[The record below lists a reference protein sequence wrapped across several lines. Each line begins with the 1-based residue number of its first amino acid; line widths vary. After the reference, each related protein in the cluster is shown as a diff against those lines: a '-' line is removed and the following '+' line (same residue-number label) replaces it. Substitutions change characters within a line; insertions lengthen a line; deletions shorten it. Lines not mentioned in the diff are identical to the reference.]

1 MIMNNE
7 ITIYTNEYIDCL
19 VKQLEH
25 FSEMML
31 YAFIAMPCICL
42 CFLPQNFIKLDTV
55 HTAAGTVICIL
66 ACLML
71 AFQTFLW
78 AKQKAVNKDRLRIIS
93 SKEGKKSRVTSLLM
107 QVERRMWI
115 ILFSV
120 SLSLYGLAVIF
131 VSLFVLGI
139 QQGNPKTTWAVM
151 TITFV
156 IVIILLK
163 AFLKNRLYLWW
174 KKSIENIQPSSVQN

>member
-1 MIMNNE
+1 MNNE

-19 VKQLEH
+19 VKQIEH

-55 HTAAGTVICIL
+55 HTAVGTVICFL

-93 SKEGKKSRVTSLLM
+93 DKNGKKSRITSLLM
-107 QVERRMWI
+107 KVEQRMWI

-120 SLSLYGLAVIF
+120 SLSLYGIAIIF
-131 VSLFVLGI
+131 VSHFVLGM

-151 TITFV
+151 TVTFV
-156 IVIILLK
+156 MVIILLK
-163 AFLKNRLYLWW
+163 TFLKKQLYLWW
-174 KKSIENIQPSSVQN
+174 KKSIEEIQPDSVQE

>member
-1 MIMNNE
+1 MNNE
-7 ITIYTNEYIDCL
+7 TTIYTNEYIDCL

-25 FSEMML
+25 FSEMLL

-55 HTAAGTVICIL
+55 HTAVGTVICFF

-93 SKEGKKSRVTSLLM
+93 DKNGKKSRITSLLM
-107 QVERRMWI
+107 KVERRMWI

-120 SLSLYGLAVIF
+120 SLSLYGIAVIF
-131 VSLFVLGI
+131 VPLFVLGM

-163 AFLKNRLYLWW
+163 TFLKNRLYLWW
-174 KKSIENIQPSSVQN
+174 KKSIENIQPSSVQD

>member
-1 MIMNNE
+1 MNNE

-19 VKQLEH
+19 VKQIEH

-31 YAFIAMPCICL
+31 YAFIAMSCICL

-55 HTAAGTVICIL
+55 HTAVGTVICFL
-66 ACLML
+66 AFLML

-93 SKEGKKSRVTSLLM
+93 DKNGKKSRITSLLM
-107 QVERRMWI
+107 KVEQRMWI

-120 SLSLYGLAVIF
+120 SLSLYGIAIIF
-131 VSLFVLGI
+131 VSLFVLGM
-139 QQGNPKTTWAVM
+139 QQGNPKTIWAVM
-151 TITFV
+151 TVTFV
-156 IVIILLK
+156 MVIILLK
-163 AFLKNRLYLWW
+163 TFLKKQLYLWW
-174 KKSIENIQPSSVQN
+174 KKSIEEIQPDSVQE

>member
-1 MIMNNE
+1 MNNE

-19 VKQLEH
+19 VKQIEH

-55 HTAAGTVICIL
+55 HTAVGTVICFL

-93 SKEGKKSRVTSLLM
+93 DKNGKKSRITSLLTK
-107 QVERRMWI
+107 VEQRMWI

-120 SLSLYGLAVIF
+120 SLSLYGIAIIF
-131 VSLFVLGI
+131 VSLFVLGM

-151 TITFV
+151 TVTFV
-156 IVIILLK
+156 MVIILLK
-163 AFLKNRLYLWW
+163 TFLKKQLYLWW
-174 KKSIENIQPSSVQN
+174 KKSIEEIQPDSVQE

>member
-1 MIMNNE
+1 MNNE

-19 VKQLEH
+19 VKQIEH

-55 HTAAGTVICIL
+55 HTAVGTVICFL
-66 ACLML
+66 AFLML
-71 AFQTFLW
+71 AFQAFLY

-93 SKEGKKSRVTSLLM
+93 GKNGKKSRITSLLM
-107 QVERRMWI
+107 KVEQRMWI

-120 SLSLYGLAVIF
+120 SLSLYGIAIIF
-131 VSLFVLGI
+131 VSLFVLGM

-151 TITFV
+151 TVTFV
-156 IVIILLK
+156 MVIILLK
-163 AFLKNRLYLWW
+163 TFLKKQLYLWW
-174 KKSIENIQPSSVQN
+174 KKSIEEIQPDSVQE

>member
-1 MIMNNE
+1 MNNE

-55 HTAAGTVICIL
+55 HTAVGTVICFF

-93 SKEGKKSRVTSLLM
+93 DKNGKKSRITSLLM
-107 QVERRMWI
+107 KVERRMWI

-120 SLSLYGLAVIF
+120 SLSLYGIAVIF
-131 VSLFVLGI
+131 VSLFVLGM

-151 TITFV
+151 TVTFV
-156 IVIILLK
+156 MVIILLK
-163 AFLKNRLYLWW
+163 TFLKKQLYLWW
-174 KKSIENIQPSSVQN
+174 KKSIEEIQPDSVQE

>member
-1 MIMNNE
+1 MNNE

-19 VKQLEH
+19 VKQIEH

-55 HTAAGTVICIL
+55 HTAVGTVICFL

-93 SKEGKKSRVTSLLM
+93 DKNGKKSRITSLLM
-107 QVERRMWI
+107 KVEQRMWI

-120 SLSLYGLAVIF
+120 SLSLYGIAIIF
-131 VSLFVLGI
+131 VSLFVLGM

-151 TITFV
+151 TVTFV
-156 IVIILLK
+156 MVIILLK
-163 AFLKNRLYLWW
+163 TFLKKQLYLWG
-174 KKSIENIQPSSVQN
+174 KKSIEEIQPDSVQE

>member
-1 MIMNNE
+1 MNNE

-19 VKQLEH
+19 VKQIEH

-31 YAFIAMPCICL
+31 YAFIAMHCICL

-55 HTAAGTVICIL
+55 HTAVGTVICFL

-93 SKEGKKSRVTSLLM
+93 DKNGKKSRITSLLM
-107 QVERRMWI
+107 KVEQRMWI

-120 SLSLYGLAVIF
+120 SLSLYGIAIIF
-131 VSLFVLGI
+131 VSLFVLGM

-151 TITFV
+151 TVTFV
-156 IVIILLK
+156 MVIILLK
-163 AFLKNRLYLWW
+163 TFLKKQLYLWW
-174 KKSIENIQPSSVQN
+174 KKSIEEIQPDSVQE

>member
-1 MIMNNE
+1 MNNE

-19 VKQLEH
+19 VKQIEH

-31 YAFIAMPCICL
+31 YAFIPMPCICL

-55 HTAAGTVICIL
+55 HTTVGTVICFF
-66 ACLML
+66 ACHML

-78 AKQKAVNKDRLRIIS
+78 AKQEAVNKDRLRIIS
-93 SKEGKKSRVTSLLM
+93 DKNGKKSRITSLLM
-107 QVERRMWI
+107 KVERRMWI

-120 SLSLYGLAVIF
+120 SLSLYGIAVIF
-131 VSLFVLGI
+131 VSLFVLGM

-151 TITFV
+151 TVTFV
-156 IVIILLK
+156 MVIILLK
-163 AFLKNRLYLWW
+163 AFLKKQLYLWW
-174 KKSIENIQPSSVQN
+174 KKSIEEIQPDSVQE

>member
-1 MIMNNE
+1 MNNE

-19 VKQLEH
+19 VKQIEH

-42 CFLPQNFIKLDTV
+42 CFLPQNFIKLDSV
-55 HTAAGTVICIL
+55 HTAVGTVICFL

-93 SKEGKKSRVTSLLM
+93 DKNGKKSRITSLLM
-107 QVERRMWI
+107 KVEQRMWI

-120 SLSLYGLAVIF
+120 SLSLYGIAIIF
-131 VSLFVLGI
+131 VSLFVLGM

-151 TITFV
+151 TVTFV
-156 IVIILLK
+156 MVIILLK
-163 AFLKNRLYLWW
+163 TFLKKQLYLWW
-174 KKSIENIQPSSVQN
+174 KKSIEEIQPDSVQE

>member
-1 MIMNNE
+1 MNNE

-42 CFLPQNFIKLDTV
+42 CFLPQNFIKLDTM

-93 SKEGKKSRVTSLLM
+93 GKKGKKSRITSLLM
-107 QVERRMWI
+107 KVERRMWI

-120 SLSLYGLAVIF
+120 SLSLWSCRYICFPFCV
-131 VSLFVLGI
+131 
-139 QQGNPKTTWAVM
+139 GNAAGESEDYM
-151 TITFV
+151 GSHDGC
-156 IVIILLK
+156 LC
-163 AFLKNRLYLWW
+163 NGYH
-174 KKSIENIQPSSVQN
+174 SSEGFSQKQALPVVEKEY

>member
-1 MIMNNE
+1 MNNE

-55 HTAAGTVICIL
+55 HTAAGTIICFL

-71 AFQTFLW
+71 AIQTFLW
-78 AKQKAVNKDRLRIIS
+78 AKQKAVNKDRLRTIS
-93 SKEGKKSRVTSLLM
+93 SKEGKKSRITSLLM
-107 QVERRMWI
+107 KVEQRMWI

-139 QQGNPKTTWAVM
+139 QHGNPKTTWAVM
-151 TITFV
+151 TVIFV
-156 IVIILLK
+156 MVIILLK
-163 AFLKNRLYLWW
+163 TFLKNRLCLWW
-174 KKSIENIQPSSVQN
+174 KKSIEEIQPSSILE

>member
-1 MIMNNE
+1 MNNE

-42 CFLPQNFIKLDTV
+42 CFLPLDTV
-55 HTAAGTVICIL
+55 HTAAGTVICFL

-71 AFQTFLW
+71 VFQTFLW
-78 AKQKAVNKDRLRIIS
+78 VKQKAVNKDRLRIIS
-93 SKEGKKSRVTSLLM
+93 SKKGKKSRITSLLM
-107 QVERRMWI
+107 KVEQRMWI

-131 VSLFVLGI
+131 VSLFVLGM

-151 TITFV
+151 TVAFV
-156 IVIILLK
+156 MVIILLK

-174 KKSIENIQPSSVQN
+174 KKSIEEIQPDSVQE

>member
-1 MIMNNE
+1 MNNE

-19 VKQLEH
+19 VKQIEH

-55 HTAAGTVICIL
+55 HTAVGTVICFL

-93 SKEGKKSRVTSLLM
+93 DKNGKKSRITSLLM
-107 QVERRMWI
+107 KVERRMWI

-120 SLSLYGLAVIF
+120 SHSLYGIAVIF
-131 VSLFVLGI
+131 VSLFVLGM
-139 QQGNPKTTWAVM
+139 QQGNPKNTWAVM
-151 TITFV
+151 TVTFV
-156 IVIILLK
+156 MVIILLK
-163 AFLKNRLYLWW
+163 VFLKKQLYLWW
-174 KKSIENIQPSSVQN
+174 KKSIEEIQPDSVQE

>member
-1 MIMNNE
+1 MNNE

-19 VKQLEH
+19 VKQIEH

-55 HTAAGTVICIL
+55 HTAVGTVICFL

-93 SKEGKKSRVTSLLM
+93 DKNGKKSRITSLLM
-107 QVERRMWI
+107 KVEQRMWI

-120 SLSLYGLAVIF
+120 SLSLYGIAIIF
-131 VSLFVLGI
+131 VSLFVLGM
-139 QQGNPKTTWAVM
+139 QQGNPKATWAVM
-151 TITFV
+151 TVTFV
-156 IVIILLK
+156 MVIILLK
-163 AFLKNRLYLWW
+163 TFLKKQLYLWW
-174 KKSIENIQPSSVQN
+174 KKSIEEIQPDSVQE

>member
-1 MIMNNE
+1 MNNE

-19 VKQLEH
+19 VKQIEH

-42 CFLPQNFIKLDTV
+42 CFLPQNLIKLDTV
-55 HTAAGTVICIL
+55 HTAVGTVICFL

-93 SKEGKKSRVTSLLM
+93 DKNGKKSRITSLLM
-107 QVERRMWI
+107 KVEQRMWI

-120 SLSLYGLAVIF
+120 SLSLYGIAIIF
-131 VSLFVLGI
+131 VSLFVLGM
-139 QQGNPKTTWAVM
+139 QPGNPKTTWAVM
-151 TITFV
+151 TVTFV
-156 IVIILLK
+156 MVIILLK
-163 AFLKNRLYLWW
+163 TFLKKQLYLWW
-174 KKSIENIQPSSVQN
+174 KKSIEEIQPDSVQE